1 MHNIFAE
8 SSNSAMRYQNCINI
22 PFMITYNVKI
32 GFYDKPNQLNS
43 SNMEKNNHKNL
54 NLRSNSSRAVNSP
67 LSLIQ

>member
-1 MHNIFAE
+1 
-8 SSNSAMRYQNCINI
+8 
-22 PFMITYNVKI
+22 MITYNVKI

-43 SNMEKNNHKNL
+43 SKMEKNNHKNL